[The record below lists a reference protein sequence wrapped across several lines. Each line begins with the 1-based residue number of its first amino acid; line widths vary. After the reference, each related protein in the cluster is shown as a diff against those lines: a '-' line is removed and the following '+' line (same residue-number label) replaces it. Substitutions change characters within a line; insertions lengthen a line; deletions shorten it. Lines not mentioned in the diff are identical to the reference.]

1 MVKCKFC
8 LQQMS
13 EVDMLSHVFYDHK
26 ISGIF
31 SSVGGE
37 NVRKNDVTTSTV
49 SIQTGENS
57 ILAPTKVLQREQE
70 QERDEQERDHRGQG
84 LGLGQGPCELRSN
97 LIRETE
103 NSDTN
108 NSYQEIDDAYEVEN
122 LENEEDLILIDDESD
137 VEIDSK
143 DDESDIEIESLPD
156 INSEDLSECS
166 TEQLK
171 ESAEGRL
178 MSSQHQD
185 STEQERDHRGQGLGQ
200 GLGPCEQDKDHAEQG
215 NDQLRSNSVRET
227 ENSDTN
233 NSYQEIDDAFTL
245 IKVAKSLPGTV
256 KKKVTFSDMTNYY
269 PISKRKRLKRGAR
282 EPLLL
287 GANTTLKYLKYWG
300 TTNKPDC

>member
-13 EVDMLSHVFYDHK
+13 EVDMISHVFYDHK

-70 QERDEQERDHRGQG
+70 QEWDEHRGQG
-84 LGLGQGPCELRSN
+84 QEQGPYEQDKDQDDQGHDQLGSN
-97 LIRETE
+97 SIRETE

-108 NSYQEIDDAYEVEN
+108 NSYQEID
-122 LENEEDLILIDDESD
+122 
-137 VEIDSK
+137 
-143 DDESDIEIESLPD
+143 
-156 INSEDLSECS
+156 
-166 TEQLK
+166 
-171 ESAEGRL
+171 G
-178 MSSQHQD
+178 
-185 STEQERDHRGQGLGQ
+185 
-200 GLGPCEQDKDHAEQG
+200 
-215 NDQLRSNSVRET
+215 
-227 ENSDTN
+227 
-233 NSYQEIDDAFTL
+233 AFTL
-245 IKVAKSLPGTV
+245 IKVAKSPPETV

>member
-13 EVDMLSHVFYDHK
+13 EVDMISHVFYDHK

-49 SIQTGENS
+49 GIQTGENS
-57 ILAPTKVLQREQE
+57 ILAPTNVLQREQE
-70 QERDEQERDHRGQG
+70 HEQERDHRGQDKDQDD
-84 LGLGQGPCELRSN
+84 QGHDQLRS
-97 LIRETE
+97 ETE
-103 NSDTN
+103 NSNTN

-122 LENEEDLILIDDESD
+122 LENGEEDLILLDDESD
-137 VEIDSK
+137 VEIESK
-143 DDESDIEIESLPD
+143 DDESDIEIESLPY
-156 INSEDLSECS
+156 IHWEDLSECS
-166 TEQLK
+166 NEQSK

-178 MSSQHQD
+178 TSSQHHD
-185 STEQERDHRGQGLGQ
+185 NTEQERDHCGLGLEQ
-200 GLGPCEQDKDHAEQG
+200 GPCELDKDQDKLGH
-215 NDQLRSNSVRET
+215 DQLRSSSIRET
-227 ENSDTN
+227 ENSETN
-233 NSYQEIDDAFTL
+233 NSYQELDDAFTL
-245 IKVAKSLPGTV
+245 IKVAKSPPETV

>member
-13 EVDMLSHVFYDHK
+13 EVDMISHVYYDHK

-49 SIQTGENS
+49 SIQTGENF
-57 ILAPTKVLQREQE
+57 ILAPTNVLQREQE

-84 LGLGQGPCELRSN
+84 LGQGQ
-97 LIRETE
+97 
-103 NSDTN
+103 
-108 NSYQEIDDAYEVEN
+108 
-122 LENEEDLILIDDESD
+122 
-137 VEIDSK
+137 
-143 DDESDIEIESLPD
+143 
-156 INSEDLSECS
+156 
-166 TEQLK
+166 
-171 ESAEGRL
+171 
-178 MSSQHQD
+178 
-185 STEQERDHRGQGLGQ
+185 
-200 GLGPCEQDKDHAEQG
+200 GPCEQDKDQDEQG
-215 NDQLRSNSVRET
+215 NDQLRSNSIRET

-245 IKVAKSLPGTV
+245 IKVAKSPPETV

-269 PISKRKRLKRGAR
+269 PISKRKRLKRRAR